1 MNNEAYIISVIE
13 SKGGI
18 KIDNIKTYDQ
28 VKLQSAKQFLANLE
42 TGFSEFFE
50 FYKRSGIRIPIQQY
64 NAQQA
69 AEVKSNIKCYGE
81 NVFGW
86 IPNGWILADSHVY
99 FYFGNEHDFKVPYEQ
114 MANAEWTKVKKL
126 FKSTCS
132 FKSPKGLFIGI
143 DCAIMEDYKLFFQE
157 LHAAKKEWSAVISK
171 VKTQVDSLIVVK
183 TKDVESTSK
192 SSTSYSSSSQQGYN
206 ADQMGLIADHFR
218 NLAHKLSGKPGVARR
233 PTLIC
238 RGPYTENSLVAKIE
252 DDYIFERQGIE
263 ETLVGRIDGDKI
275 IRGKSW
281 DGPVVAIMVGNK
293 LVKGSWRD
301 GEVIACI
308 DGDRIIEGS
317 WRDGRT
323 IGRVIDGD
331 MQTSLA
337 GAAYLLLL

>member
-13 SKGGI
+13 NKGDI
-18 KIDNIKTYDQ
+18 KVDKLITYDQ
-28 VKLQSAKQFLANLE
+28 VKLKSAKLMLANLE
-42 TGFSEFFE
+42 LGFDHFFE
-50 FYKRSGIRIPIQQY
+50 FFNRRVVRIPIQQY
-64 NAQQA
+64 RVQQA
-69 AEVKSNIKCYGE
+69 IEVKKNIKCAGE
-81 NVFGW
+81 NPFGW
-86 IPNGWILADSHVY
+86 LPNGWILADSHVY
-99 FYFGNEHDFKVPYEQ
+99 FYFGNEHDFKVSYQQ
-114 MANAEWTKVKKL
+114 MANTEWTKVRGL

-132 FKSPKGLFIGI
+132 FKSPAGLFIGI

-157 LHAAKKEWSAVISK
+157 LYAAQKEWRAVISK
-171 VKTQVDSLIVVK
+171 VKTQVDSLIVVENK
-183 TKDVESTSK
+183 AVESASK
-192 SSTSYSSSSQQGYN
+192 SSTSYRSSSQQGYN
-206 ADQMGLIADHFR
+206 ADQLGLIADHFR
-218 NLAHKLSGKPGVARR
+218 NLAHKLGGKPGVARR

-238 RGPYTENSLVAKIE
+238 RGPHMENSLVAKIE
-252 DDYIFERQGIE
+252 DDYIFERHGID

-281 DGPVVAIMVGNK
+281 DGPVVALIVGNK
-293 LVKGSWRD
+293 LIKGSWRD
-301 GEVIACI
+301 GEVIACV